1 MVLDYVKYI
10 IDKAMD
16 NLLKDSLER
25 LLQDLCTPGTIGKVE
40 SQGDAKSIWSAIEES
55 GFADLLVTEESGG
68 AGLAWSDAYV
78 LFSLCGQYSLP
89 VPLGATAYARGL
101 LANQRLEPVIGAVS
115 LSSNMQSLQSGQIVS
130 RSTPFGKVSDWV
142 MGNIDGKTYLLPVGD
157 AIVQDTGI
165 HHSLQAHLLWE
176 SVPKTAIHLG
186 VVEPIRDAGALIWTA
201 MMAGAMSEIMKMVLV
216 HANDRMQFGKSIGKF
231 QAIQQQIS
239 VLAECVQ
246 AAAIAAEMTCQSGP
260 DNENALT
267 IAAGKARVSE
277 LALQV
282 NSIAHAVHGAMGI
295 TEEFHLH
302 YLTRRLNEWRLD
314 FGSEGYWQEK
324 LGKAYLNSSAQG
336 ALDFLIQSIDPRER
350 VCHG

>member
-1 MVLDYVKYI
+1 
-10 IDKAMD
+10 MD

-25 LLQDLCTPGTIGKVE
+25 LLQDLCTPSAIGKVE
-40 SQGDAKSIWSAIEES
+40 SQGNATAIWNALEES
-55 GFADLLVTEESGG
+55 GFADLLVSEESGG
-68 AGLAWSDAYV
+68 AGVSWNDAYA
-78 LFSLCGQYSLP
+78 LFFLTGQYCLP
-89 VPLGATAYARGL
+89 VSLGATAYARTL
-101 LANQRLEPVIGAVS
+101 LATKGFDPVAGAVS
-115 LSSNMQSLQSGQIVS
+115 LSCDIHRKQSGQILS

-142 MGNIDGKTYLLPVGD
+142 MGSIDGKTWLLPVGD
-157 AIVQDTGI
+157 AVVQDTGI
-165 HHSLQAHLLWE
+165 HGSLQAHLLWE
-176 SVPKTAIHLG
+176 RMPTTAIDLG
-186 VVEPIRDAGALIWTA
+186 VEESIRNAGALIWTA
-201 MMAGAMSEIMKMVLV
+201 MMAGAMSEILKIVLV
-216 HANDRMQFGKSIGKF
+216 HANDRQQFGKSIGKF

-260 DNENALT
+260 DAKNALT

-302 YLTRRLNEWRLD
+302 YLTRRLNDWRLD

-324 LGKAYLNSSAQG
+324 LGMAYLNSSADG

-350 VCHG
+350 VSHG